1 MDYNMEI
8 SKENAIH
15 SFKVFN
21 PDWKCRGFQFEV
33 GKTYQHNGGVVACSL
48 GFHACK
54 KVSDCF
60 SYYDFNP
67 NNKIAAVL
75 QWGKIDDSENYKVAS
90 EYIKI
95 IKEISW
101 AEMLEL
107 ANTGKG
113 CSGNRN
119 SGDRNGGD
127 RNSGDR
133 NSGDRNSG
141 NCNSGDWNSGNW
153 NSGNCNS
160 GNRNSGDRNSGN
172 RNSGDRNS
180 GNSNSGDWNS
190 GNWNSGNCNSGYFNS
205 TKPKNI
211 LVFNKECD
219 IDTWDKAEKPK
230 FIYFDLTKRIDF
242 DKMDSVE
249 KKNNPKAETCGG
261 YLKTLSYKEA
271 WAESYAKATPRDIEL
286 LKKLPNFDADVF
298 FEISGIRL

>member
-1 MDYNMEI
+1 MEI
-8 SKENAIH
+8 SKENAIQA
-15 SFKVFN
+15 FKVFN
-21 PDWKCRGFQFEV
+21 SDWMCRDFHFEV
-33 GKTYQHNGGVVACSL
+33 GKTYRHDGGVVACSL

-54 KVSDCF
+54 KVADCF
-60 SYYDFNP
+60 SYYDFHP

-75 QWGKIDDSENYKVAS
+75 QWGKIDDSENDKVAS

-113 CSGNRN
+113 CSGHSN
-119 SGDRNGGD
+119 SGH
-127 RNSGDR
+127 R

-141 NCNSGDWNSGNW
+141 NC
-153 NSGNCNS
+153 
-160 GNRNSGDRNSGN
+160 
-172 RNSGDRNS
+172 
-180 GNSNSGDWNS
+180 NSGDWNS

-230 FIYFDLTKRIDF
+230 FIYFDLTKWIDF

>member
-1 MDYNMEI
+1 MEI
-8 SKENAIH
+8 SRENAIQ

-21 PDWKCRGFQFEV
+21 PDWKCCDFQFEI
-33 GKTYQHNGGVVACSL
+33 GKTYQHNGDVVACVS

-54 KVSDCF
+54 KVADCF

-75 QWGKIDDSENYKVAS
+75 QWGKIDDSEGDKVAS
-90 EYIKI
+90 EYIEI
-95 IKEISW
+95 IKEITW

-113 CSGNRN
+113 CSGYRN
-119 SGDRNGGD
+119 SGHGNSGH

-133 NSGDRNSG
+133 NSGHRNSG
-141 NCNSGDWNSGNW
+141 DWNSGHWNSGNW
-153 NSGNCNS
+153 NSGH
-160 GNRNSGDRNSGN
+160 RNSGHGNSGHW
-172 RNSGDRNS
+172 NSGHWNS
-180 GNSNSGDWNS
+180 GHWNSGDWNS
-190 GNWNSGNCNSGYFNS
+190 GHWNSGHRNSGYFNS
-205 TKPKNI
+205 TNPKNI
-211 LVFNKECD
+211 RIFNKECD
-219 IDTWDKAEKPK
+219 IDTWDRSEKPN
-230 FIYFDLTKRIDF
+230 FIYFNLTKWIDF

-271 WAESYAKATPRDIEL
+271 WAESYAKATPKDIEL